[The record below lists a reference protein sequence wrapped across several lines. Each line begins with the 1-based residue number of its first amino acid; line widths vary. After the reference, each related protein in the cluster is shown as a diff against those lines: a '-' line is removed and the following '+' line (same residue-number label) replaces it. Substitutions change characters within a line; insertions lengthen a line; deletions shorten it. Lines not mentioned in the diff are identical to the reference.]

1 MLLIAENLVLSRG
14 GRTVID
20 GLSLRLSDGEALLLT
35 GANGAGKTTLL
46 RALAGFLPP
55 ALGEIRIENEDED
68 REVGELCHFVGH
80 LDGIKPHLTV
90 VENLAFWAAYLDG
103 DSSRNGGDGLAH
115 ALNKFGLADLADVP
129 AGYLSA
135 GQKRRLALSRLAA
148 AHRPLWLLDEPT
160 ASLDA
165 ASVTLLIDA
174 VNAHRADG
182 GLVIAATHLPLAFE
196 NANEVRLGPKEKAA

>member
-20 GLSLRLSDGEALLLT
+20 GLSLRLGNGEALLVT

-46 RALAGFLPP
+46 RALAGFLIP
-55 ALGEIRIENEDED
+55 AAGEIRVENESSGCEP
-68 REVGELCHFVGH
+68 GELCHFVGH

-90 VENLAFWAAYLDG
+90 LENLAFWAAYLDQG
-103 DSSRNGGDGLAH
+103 ASRKDSDWLAR
-115 ALNKFGLADLADVP
+115 ALNKFGLSALADVP

-148 AHRPLWLLDEPT
+148 AYRPLWLLDEPT
-160 ASLDA
+160 ASLDSASA
-165 ASVTLLIDA
+165 ALLINEVDA
-174 VNAHRADG
+174 HCAGG
-182 GLVIAATHLPLAFE
+182 GLVIAATHLPLAFK
-196 NANEVRLGPKEKAA
+196 NAKEIRLGAKETAA

>member
-1 MLLIAENLVLSRG
+1 
-14 GRTVID
+14 
-20 GLSLRLSDGEALLLT
+20 
-35 GANGAGKTTLL
+35 
-46 RALAGFLPP
+46 
-55 ALGEIRIENEDED
+55 
-68 REVGELCHFVGH
+68 
-80 LDGIKPHLTV
+80 
-90 VENLAFWAAYLDG
+90 
-103 DSSRNGGDGLAH
+103 
-115 ALNKFGLADLADVP
+115 LADGP

-182 GLVIAATHLPLAFE
+182 GLVIAATHLPLAFK
-196 NANEVRLGPKEKAA
+196 NEKAVRLGPKEKAA